1 MRTKTIM
8 LAFLAVTAGV
18 FAYTR
23 SHNATP
29 SDLRDAVADRAI
41 DTLKTEAGAEASGVS
56 ITKPANPFSVG
67 ASAGRES
74 SDTGIFSASPAGND
88 ITQNGLAESYYLM
101 APHSAYTAQE
111 AGVNSGYLVLL
122 SHAVIPD
129 KTALLKAVN
138 FWNTLLGNAGVKLYS
153 LNARGV
159 QSGYTLEFLYSGGP
173 AIKSFDS
180 SSLGLVYKAIEDA
193 AKGAGETASKIEAA
207 GGKVLAKFTVRQG
220 DKFSFAVY
228 FRSGAPAVGKISK
241 SVDMND
247 AAFSIYAILE
257 GAHQVGAVFSGTA
270 SYLAN
275 AESSKSDY
283 KGNYKSAEKAVSALA
298 AAAERRSTVTGLEI
312 YSNEGP
318 EGRVYSYLV
327 FWKGWGF

>member
-1 MRTKTIM
+1 MRIKTIM
-8 LAFLAVTAGV
+8 LVFFLAVTAGV

-23 SHNATP
+23 PHNGMP

-41 DTLKTEAGAEASGVS
+41 DTLKTEAGAEDSGVS
-56 ITKPANPFSVG
+56 ITKPANPFSVE

-74 SDTGIFSASPAGND
+74 SGTGILSASPAGND

-101 APHSAYTAQE
+101 APRPAYTAQE
-111 AGVNSGYLVLL
+111 AGVNSGYPVLL

-129 KTALLKAVN
+129 KAALLKAVS
-138 FWNTLLGNAGVKLYS
+138 FWNELLGNAGVKLYS

-159 QSGYTLEFLYSGGP
+159 QSGYTLELLYSGGP

-180 SSLGLVYKAIEDA
+180 SAAGFVYGTVEDA
-193 AKGAGETASKIEAA
+193 ATGAGETSSKIEAA
-207 GGKVLAKFTVRQG
+207 GGKVLSKFAVRQG

-228 FRSGAPAVGKISK
+228 FISGAPAVEKTSK
-241 SVDMND
+241 SVGMDD
-247 AAFSIYAILE
+247 AAYAILE
-257 GAHQVGAVFSGTA
+257 GAHQVGAVFSGAA

-275 AESSKSDY
+275 TESSKSDY
-283 KGNYKSAEKAVSALA
+283 KGNYKSAEKAVKSMV

-312 YSNEGP
+312 YSNAGP

-327 FWKGWGF
+327 FWKGRGF